1 MKRLAPLGVDRL
13 LQAWQLLAV
22 WHVIRYDSFVPID
35 DIVGIKEIA
44 ERLNVRQQTA
54 AQWRH
59 RGILPEPEGTV
70 SGAPAWRWVTIESW
84 ARATGRVGGVAE
96 IVTEGK
102 IAWRLPANEPVTLS
116 VGLVVRALSQP
127 FPQPLTDGR
136 IEAHVRFLANDGWWY
151 QLAHDSYLR
160 ATGVKGEGPGVG
172 AALLAGAA
180 VIGAI
185 AVAAA
190 ASQEKPDES
199 TPSPQ
204 EPE

>member
-1 MKRLAPLGVDRL
+1 M
-13 LQAWQLLAV
+13 
-22 WHVIRYDSFVPID
+22 PID

-70 SGAPAWRWVTIESW
+70 SGAPAWRWVTIERW

-96 IVTEGK
+96 IVADGK
-102 IAWRLPANEPVTLS
+102 TAWRLPANELVTLP
-116 VGLVVRALSQP
+116 VGLVVRALSHP

-136 IEAHVRFLANDGWWY
+136 VDTHVRFLASDGSWY
-151 QLAHDSYLR
+151 QISDDSYLR
-160 ATGVKGEGPGVG
+160 ATGAKSEGPGLG
-172 AALLAGAA
+172 TALLAGAAA

-185 AVAAA
+185 ALQAAA
-190 ASQEKPDES
+190 NQQNPDES
-199 TPSPQ
+199 TPSRQ